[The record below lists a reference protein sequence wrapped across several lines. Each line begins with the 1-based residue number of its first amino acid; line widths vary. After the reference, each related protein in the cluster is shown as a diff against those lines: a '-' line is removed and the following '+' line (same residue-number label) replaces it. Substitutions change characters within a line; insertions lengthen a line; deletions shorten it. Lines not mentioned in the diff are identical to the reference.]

1 MKLYNFKMKVGKK
14 IFKTVATSFENAKII
29 LMNMVC
35 VPESSIQLIKQTEKR
50 IK

>member
-1 MKLYNFKMKVGKK
+1 MKVGDDVV
-14 IFKTVATSFENAKII
+14 KTVATSFVNVKNI

-35 VPESSIQLIKQTEKR
+35 VPETSIQLIKQTEKR